1 MKMATI
7 MRFHLPCKRVIV
19 GVFLVATTATA
30 GSSGKGIIK
39 SVKTMEQVLGV
50 KMIEPGDLGNR
61 SHATAPSPDDGYAGN
76 AIEVSADGTAVV
88 WSDGTLVS
96 RWLKQIPYRD
106 KECPLFTVEN
116 LTEGKQPVFVE
127 GLHPAFALGL
137 SDEGKVI
144 VAIALP
150 LPLLPNTRFKLIAV
164 DRRSGV
170 VIHDLTPFAT
180 QIELKAEVYDISVS
194 GPGNLVALGRNDQ
207 IQVLEI
213 PGGRSVFAG
222 AGWYPRISP
231 DGKRLAFVD
240 DKDKLWIYSFADGS
254 KIQLLK
260 GKSVKGVGGWSP
272 DGRFLLAGA
281 WTTLFAFSKRQIIID
296 TTTGEYAVIGKL
308 GEGNYGT
315 QYAWISV
322 ELVKQTRAQ

>member
-1 MKMATI
+1 MKVATA
-7 MRFHLPCKRVIV
+7 MKLHLLCKRAIIV
-19 GVFLVATTATA
+19 ALLTGATAMA
-30 GSSGKGIIK
+30 GSSGKAILK

-50 KMIEPGDLGNR
+50 KMIEPGDLGKR
-61 SHATAPSPDDGYAGN
+61 SQPDPPSPDDSYAGS
-76 AIEVSADGTAVV
+76 ALEVSADGTAVV
-88 WSDGTLVS
+88 WSDGTLLS

-127 GLHPAFALGL
+127 GLHPAYNLGL
-137 SDEGKVI
+137 SDEGKVV
-144 VAIALP
+144 VAMALP
-150 LPLLPNTRFKLIAV
+150 LPLLPTTRYKLIAV

-170 VIHDLTPFAT
+170 VIHDLTAFAT

-194 GPGNLVALGRNDQ
+194 GPGTLVALGANEK

-222 AGWYPRISP
+222 AGWYPHISP

-240 DKDKLWIYSFADGS
+240 GKDKLWIYSFADGS

-260 GKSVKGVGGWSP
+260 GKPVKGVGGWSP

-308 GEGNYGT
+308 GEGDYGV
-315 QYAWISV
+315 QYSWISV

>member
-1 MKMATI
+1 M
-7 MRFHLPCKRVIV
+7 
-19 GVFLVATTATA
+19 A
-30 GSSGKGIIK
+30 GSSGKSIMK

-50 KMIEPGDLGNR
+50 KMIEPGDLGKR
-61 SHATAPSPDDGYAGN
+61 SQPAPPSPDDGYVGN
-76 AIEVSADGTAVV
+76 AIEVSPDGTAVV
-88 WSDGTLVS
+88 WSDGTLLS
-96 RWLKQIPYRD
+96 RWLKMMPYRD
-106 KECPLFTVEN
+106 KEIPLFTVEN
-116 LTEGKQPVFVE
+116 LTEGKQPVWVT
-127 GLHPAFALGL
+127 GLHPAYNLGL
-137 SDEGKVI
+137 SAEGKVV
-144 VAIALP
+144 VAMAQP
-150 LPLLPNTRFKLIAV
+150 LPLLPSRGNKLIAV

-180 QIELKAEVYDISVS
+180 HVELTGYDISVS
-194 GPGNLVALGRNDQ
+194 GPGNLVAIGANEK

-240 DKDKLWIYSFADGS
+240 GKDKLWIYSFADGS

-260 GKSVKGVGGWSP
+260 GNPVKGVGGWSP

-281 WTTLFAFSKRQIIID
+281 WTALFALDKRQVIID

-308 GEGNYGT
+308 GEGDYGV
-315 QYAWISV
+315 QYKWISV